1 MAEIWIQEEKIN
13 EDFLNQNGHHLKL
26 NGEIKSVFFIGE
38 GTEGDYVKH
47 NLNFLQDFLITQ
59 DVYPLY
65 LTFVCVDDYE
75 GIQTAL
81 ENLEVNYKIRFL
93 DEVQTYWTAFKK
105 VKYHPPYFTV
115 QIKDS
120 RSLID
125 VLEETFWLA
134 ASLNEFYTIS
144 YSENL
149 SFQLDTVIEWG
160 KKRERSRPIFKIDE
174 KTTFITIFHD
184 GNAFYLFSNQEKYST
199 VKSLCSNLPKGTVI
213 TQINDT
219 LIKRGFIEEE

>member
-1 MAEIWIQEEKIN
+1 MAEIWIQEEKIT
-13 EDFLNQNGHHLKL
+13 EDFLNANGHHIKMD
-26 NGEIKSVFFIGE
+26 GKIKSVFFIGE
-38 GTEGDYVKH
+38 GTEEDYVKH
-47 NLNFLQDFLITQ
+47 NLNFLQQFLITQ
-59 DVYPLY
+59 NVYPLY

-75 GIQTAL
+75 EIQTAFD
-81 ENLEVNYKIRFL
+81 NLAINYKIRFL

-115 QIKDS
+115 KITDS
-120 RSLID
+120 RSLIY
-125 VLEETFWLA
+125 VLEETYWLA

-160 KKRERSRPIFKIDE
+160 KKRERSIPIFKIDE
-174 KTTFITIFHD
+174 NTTFITIFHD
-184 GNAFYLFSNQEKYST
+184 GNGFYLFTNQEKYST

-219 LIKRGFIEEE
+219 LIKRGSIEEE